1 MAPAPMVAVAS
12 DYFSIEAAE
21 VPKVPLVQ
29 GLSTSLILIAL
40 LAIAEPLAAR
50 FLDRV
55 VKCPSWSSRSSSKSC
70 SAPACWGGSKPPI

>member
-1 MAPAPMVAVAS
+1 MVAVAS

-21 VPKVPLVQ
+21 VPEAPLVE

-40 LAIAEPLAAR
+40 LAIAGPLAAR

-55 VKCPSWSSRSSSKSC
+55 VKV
-70 SAPACWGGSKPPI
+70 PIVVFEMVR